1 MKKRIISWFMICIIM
16 IMTITPLNL
25 QAAQKEPITPMWT
38 NILSLEAFITFN
50 GRNGTFDI
58 IVYGHSGVTN
68 ITADVTL
75 YWKNSS
81 GVWQDTT
88 RDWSY
93 SADQMT
99 LTAEGSFTGVAGR
112 EYKIVVDGTV
122 TKNGYSES
130 FSKSATAVCPG
141 A

>member
-1 MKKRIISWFMICIIM
+1 MKRRIISWLLISIV
-16 IMTITPLNL
+16 IMTLLPMAIHS
-25 QAAQKEPITPMWT
+25 AQKEPITPMWT
-38 NILSLEAFITFN
+38 NILGLDAFVTFD
-50 GRNGTFDI
+50 GRDGTFDI
-58 IVYGHSGVTN
+58 LVFGQSGVTN

-81 GVWQDTT
+81 GIWEDTT

-112 EYKIVVDGTV
+112 EYKIVVNGTV
-122 TKNGYSES
+122 TKGGYTES

>member
-1 MKKRIISWFMICIIM
+1 MKRRIISWLVICIM
-16 IMTITPLNL
+16 IMTIVPLTL
-25 QAAQKEPITPMWT
+25 QAAQKEPLSPMWT
-38 NILSLEAFITFN
+38 NIQTLMANLTFD
-50 GRNGTFDI
+50 GRNGSFAI
-58 IVYGHSGVTN
+58 SVAGQNGVTN
-68 ITADVTL
+68 ITAEVSL

-88 RDWSY
+88 RSWSY
-93 SADQMT
+93 DVDQMT
-99 LTAEGSFTGVAGR
+99 LGASDSFTGVAGR
-112 EYKIVVDGTV
+112 EYKIVVNGTV

>member
-1 MKKRIISWFMICIIM
+1 MKKRIISLFMICIII

-88 RDWSY
+88 RSWSY
-93 SADQMT
+93 DVDQMT
-99 LTAEGSFTGVAGR
+99 LSASDSFTGVAGR
-112 EYKIVVDGTV
+112 EYKIVVNGTV
-122 TKNGYSES
+122 TKDGYTES
-130 FSKSATAVCPG
+130 FSKSASAVCPWT
-141 A
+141 

>member
-1 MKKRIISWFMICIIM
+1 MKRRIISWLMICIM
-16 IMTITPLNL
+16 VMTIVPLTL
-25 QAAQKEPITPMWT
+25 QAAQKEPLSPMWT
-38 NILSLEAFITFN
+38 NINTLIADLTFD
-50 GRNGTFDI
+50 GRNGTFTI
-58 IVYGHSGVTN
+58 HVGGKPEVTH
-68 ITADVTL
+68 ITVNVTL

-93 SADQMT
+93 SADEMI
-99 LTAEGSFTGVAGR
+99 LTAIDSFTGVAGR
-112 EYKIVVDGTV
+112 EYKIVVNGTV
-122 TKNGYSES
+122 TKGGYTES